1 MTAPPLAV
9 PPAALASL
17 GRLRDTAR
25 TLGRQLDGLA
35 EREDVARHPVLV
47 RALRNVAGLPDRP
60 PHELALGVVTLGIMI
75 ATDSIVVDIAANVV
89 AVLFVNH
96 PHPVAADAAATEPA
110 R

>member
-1 MTAPPLAV
+1 MTAAS
-9 PPAALASL
+9 PPAPPIVLVGL

-25 TLGRQLDGLA
+25 TLGRQLEGLA

-75 ATDSIVVDIAANVV
+75 ATDSILVDIAANVV

-96 PHPVAADAAATEPA
+96 PHPVATDAEPA